1 MKIYNLSF
9 ENAKEILKKL
19 DEKFGLVYTR
29 NKTAATGKT
38 ISAIIRKQDSRLY
51 FVDIHS
57 NFFVNSTILEAIP
70 EYDDEYFLNQI
81 Q

>member
-1 MKIYNLSF
+1 MRIYNLSF

-38 ISAIIRKQDSRLY
+38 ISAIIRKQDSKLY
-51 FVDIHS
+51 FADIHS
-57 NFFVNSTILEAIP
+57 NFLADKKASLGRMLCKLLPTCCR
-70 EYDDEYFLNQI
+70 
-81 Q
+81 